1 LGACLI
7 YALVLTPVIVDGL
20 RRPGAA
26 PAAQEIPVEI
36 VIEPPQEN
44 PPREKPPDSLAPKP
58 DLKAFDEKPA
68 DDAPRAS
75 NNEKV
80 DDDNSD
86 PLMKSPSTSE
96 AKPVSAKPD
105 SVAAARQEDE
115 LKQPD
120 APSNAQPLEAP
131 QSPTG
136 EFAAE
141 NPPQPEQQARLEPQI
156 KTPAAAG
163 AERFPT
169 FDSVPDVD
177 FGALAKAAPIA
188 GGNAKATYLSIIF
201 GMIAVRAPSIRAK
214 TARSGEISFSVDSMG
229 GLIERKIIVS
239 SGSHGRDAEAF
250 EAIRKAAPYPPPPVH
265 MPMDFTLTY

>member
-1 LGACLI
+1 
-7 YALVLTPVIVDGL
+7 
-20 RRPGAA
+20 
-26 PAAQEIPVEI
+26 
-36 VIEPPQEN
+36 
-44 PPREKPPDSLAPKP
+44 
-58 DLKAFDEKPA
+58 
-68 DDAPRAS
+68 
-75 NNEKV
+75 
-80 DDDNSD
+80 
-86 PLMKSPSTSE
+86 MKSPSTSE
-96 AKPVSAKPD
+96 AKPVSTKPD
-105 SVAAARQEDE
+105 SVAAAKQEDE
-115 LKQPD
+115 PKPQPD

-141 NPPQPEQQARLEPQI
+141 KPAQPEQQATLEPQI
-156 KTPAAAG
+156 KTHAAAG

-201 GMIAVRAPSIRAK
+201 GMIAARAPSIRAK

-229 GLIERKIIVS
+229 GLIERKIVVS